1 MITRYSF
8 TCAVCGKEYTVNG
21 YWWNQWV
28 MHHWIDYR
36 YLIHSIIHHRKKLKV
51 RGIFF
56 ILKMTL
62 LWIPL
67 IVLQVIDILLQPLRW
82 ILWANG

>member
-1 MITRYSF
+1 MVTKYLF

-28 MHHWIDYR
+28 MHLWLDYR
-36 YLIHSIIHHRKKLKV
+36 YFLHCFIYHRKKLKA
-51 RGIFF
+51 RTILR

-67 IVLQVIDILLQPLRW
+67 IILQIIDILLQPLRW
-82 ILWANG
+82 IL